1 MATKKLGVAT
11 PAINTNTTLYT
22 VPALKSAVA
31 VLNICNTNTTAVTVR
46 VAISATATPTIGE
59 YIEYDVSIPANGVLE
74 RGALAMEAGEN
85 VVIYASATNVAFRLH
100 GMEE

>member
-11 PAINTNTTLYT
+11 PAITTNTTLYT
-22 VPALKSAVA
+22 VPVLKSAVA
-31 VLNICNTNTTAVTVR
+31 VLNVCNTTTASVTVR

-59 YIEYDVSIPANGVLE
+59 YIEYGVSIPANGVLE
-74 RGALAMEAGEN
+74 RTAIAMEAGEN
-85 VVIYASATNVAFRLH
+85 MVIYSSSTGVAFRLH